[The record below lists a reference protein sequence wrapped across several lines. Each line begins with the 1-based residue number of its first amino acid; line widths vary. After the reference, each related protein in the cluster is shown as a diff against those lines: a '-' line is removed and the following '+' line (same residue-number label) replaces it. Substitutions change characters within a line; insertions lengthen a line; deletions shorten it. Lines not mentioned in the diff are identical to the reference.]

1 MEAETM
7 NYIYVHKAA
16 LQATLKYINW
26 SQTTAGTFY
35 NVRVLPYRGKKY
47 NPETYVTIA
56 IG

>member
-1 MEAETM
+1 MEAENM
-7 NYIYVHKAA
+7 KYIHVKKESIPE
-16 LQATLKYINW
+16 TLKYISW
-26 SQTTAGTFY
+26 SQATAGTFY

>member
-1 MEAETM
+1 MKKYMHVKKTD
-7 NYIYVHKAA
+7 I
-16 LQATLKYINW
+16 QATLKYISW
-26 SQTTAGTFY
+26 SQTTAGMFY

>member
-1 MEAETM
+1 M

-16 LQATLKYINW
+16 LQATLKYISW